1 MNERVLV
8 VAPHPDDETLGCGG
22 TLLRM
27 AQAGAH
33 IAWLIVTDMK
43 GAAGYSDDAI
53 RRREA
58 EISTVSEYFGFSEVF
73 RLGFPTSQLD
83 TLPMV
88 DLIGTVSSV
97 FKAFQPELV
106 FLPSRA
112 DVHTDHRAVFDA
124 GAACAKWFRYG
135 SLRRVLAYETLSE
148 TGNRVVGSITL
159 PRRQF
164 RAAIPRVCSQFLY
177 SVGTN
182 IDQMWRHKFCM
193 ATDSRTLSAS
203 AKCTPQRSGDSRASD
218 SQRREFRFSSR
229 RGVPTVT
236 RAILK
241 CASEWGCGIEARS

>member
-148 TGNRVVGSITL
+148 TDFALDAGSAFQPNYFVDISEFLDRKLEVMAMYQSEIREFPFPRSVQAIRALATL
-159 PRRQF
+159 RGASSGF
-164 RAAIPRVCSQFLY
+164 RAAEAFQL
-177 SVGTN
+177 
-182 IDQMWRHKFCM
+182 
-193 ATDSRTLSAS
+193 L
-203 AKCTPQRSGDSRASD
+203 
-218 SQRREFRFSSR
+218 RERY
-229 RGVPTVT
+229 
-236 RAILK
+236 
-241 CASEWGCGIEARS
+241 